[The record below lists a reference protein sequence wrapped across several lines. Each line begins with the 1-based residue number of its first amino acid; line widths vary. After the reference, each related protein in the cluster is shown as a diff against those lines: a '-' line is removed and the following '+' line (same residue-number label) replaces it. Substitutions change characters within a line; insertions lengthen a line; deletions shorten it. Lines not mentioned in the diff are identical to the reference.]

1 MSEETIQPKQY
12 LMVVDEITMAIMG
25 RIMPGIR
32 YLQVEGAPTQGD
44 ANYQVLVTP
53 VASKEEAIPDETT
66 QP

>member
-32 YLQVEGAPTQGD
+32 YLQVEAVSSSGE
-44 ANYQVLVTP
+44 YLVLVSPIPPEVEAVP
-53 VASKEEAIPDETT
+53 VEPI